1 MRAPRVSIGL
11 PVYNGTRFLSDAI
24 TSVLSQSYED
34 FELIISDNAS
44 TDATGEICRA
54 FSARDRRVR
63 YHRMDVNR
71 GASANFN
78 HTFEMARGEFFR
90 WHSDDDLLA
99 PTYLQRC
106 VAALD
111 ADASA
116 VLAHT
121 QTLVIDER
129 GEAITELRYDLDHV
143 ASPDPRRRLADVLR
157 TDRWCFDVFGLTR
170 SAALARTRKLDRYV
184 ASDRILRA
192 ELALQGRFRIVD
204 EPLFLNR
211 DHPDRSVRKY
221 PAHHLRA
228 EWFDPRLAG
237 TMVLPH
243 WRILSEYWMAMGRH
257 PLTLRQRAACRL
269 ELMAWLGRDLNW
281 ARLGADVLLAAVPRL
296 GPALIARSRAEET
309 WLLQPDSGAGRK
321 RSQS

>member
-11 PVYNGTRFLSDAI
+11 PVYNGSRFLSGAI
-24 TSVLSQSYED
+24 ASVLSQTHGD
-34 FELIISDNAS
+34 LELILSDNAS
-44 TDATGEICRA
+44 TDATEEICRA
-54 FSARDRRVR
+54 FAASDPRVR

-78 HTFEMARGEFFR
+78 YTFELARGEYFR

-99 PTYLQRC
+99 PTYLGRC

-111 ADASA
+111 ADASV
-116 VLAHT
+116 VLAHS

-129 GEAITELRYDLDHV
+129 GEVIAELRYDPDHA
-143 ASPDPRRRLADVLR
+143 ASPDPGRRIADVLR
-157 TDRWCFDVFGLTR
+157 TDRWCFDVFGLIR
-170 SAALARTRKLDRYV
+170 SAALQQTRKLDRYI

-192 ELALQGRFRIVD
+192 ELALQGRYRIVD

-211 DHPDRSVRKY
+211 DHPQRSVRKY

-237 TMVLPH
+237 TTVLPH
-243 WRILSEYWMAMGRH
+243 WRILAEYWKAMGRYS
-257 PLTLRQRAACRL
+257 LAGRQRRACRR
-269 ELMAWLGRDLNW
+269 ELVAWVGRDANW
-281 ARLGADVLLAAVPRL
+281 ARLAADVLLAAVPRL
-296 GPALIARSRAEET
+296 GPALIARTRAEET
-309 WLLQPDSGAGRK
+309 WLPQPHQDAARE
-321 RSQS
+321 QSRP